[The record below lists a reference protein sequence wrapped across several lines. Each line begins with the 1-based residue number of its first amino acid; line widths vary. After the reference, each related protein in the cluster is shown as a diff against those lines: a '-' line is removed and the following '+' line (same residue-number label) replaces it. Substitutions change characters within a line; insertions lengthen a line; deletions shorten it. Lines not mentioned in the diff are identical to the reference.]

1 MQQVWKNTLYLYVDQ
16 HNRQEVDDRHHA
28 IKAPIT
34 DMDYN
39 LRMSER
45 SARLKDWYK
54 QRGAM
59 PAKSQT
65 KAKLVRTY
73 EGDGEVLVD
82 MEFHIQRTMDQQGFL
97 MLEERIE
104 KERITLSKEGD
115 SWVVARVEHKE
126 PERAVRRDIKEEE
139 QALIKSRSKPYL
151 NPSLLGSA
159 RTARRVNYRRD
170 KAVEY
175 AEQWWNEPNPRFEIF
190 ELDCTNYVSQC
201 LFAGGAPMDYTGR
214 RESGWWYRGKVNGK
228 ESWSYSWSVAN
239 SLEHFLLS
247 SKAGLRAELVNHP
260 NELKLGDVIQYDWD
274 GDGNYQH
281 STIVTAFDL
290 YGMPLVNAHT
300 TNSRHR
306 YWDYQDSYAW
316 NEATNY
322 RFFHIADIF

>member
-159 RTARRVNYRRD
+159 RTARRVNYR
-170 KAVEY
+170 
-175 AEQWWNEPNPRFEIF
+175 
-190 ELDCTNYVSQC
+190 
-201 LFAGGAPMDYTGR
+201 
-214 RESGWWYRGKVNGK
+214 
-228 ESWSYSWSVAN
+228 
-239 SLEHFLLS
+239 
-247 SKAGLRAELVNHP
+247 
-260 NELKLGDVIQYDWD
+260 
-274 GDGNYQH
+274 
-281 STIVTAFDL
+281 
-290 YGMPLVNAHT
+290 
-300 TNSRHR
+300 
-306 YWDYQDSYAW
+306 
-316 NEATNY
+316 
-322 RFFHIADIF
+322 